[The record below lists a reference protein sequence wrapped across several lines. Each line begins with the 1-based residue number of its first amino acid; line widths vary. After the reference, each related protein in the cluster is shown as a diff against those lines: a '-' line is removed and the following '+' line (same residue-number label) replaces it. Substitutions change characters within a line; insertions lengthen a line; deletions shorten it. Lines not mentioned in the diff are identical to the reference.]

1 MPWQSNRM
9 QEKSILFDKV
19 IPAILIVLAVFTAGL
34 IVFAAGVLLGLVE
47 F

>member
-1 MPWQSNRM
+1 MPWRPNRM

-19 IPAILIVLAVFTAGL
+19 IPAILIVLAALTAGL
-34 IVFAAGVLLGLVE
+34 IFFAAGVLLGLVE